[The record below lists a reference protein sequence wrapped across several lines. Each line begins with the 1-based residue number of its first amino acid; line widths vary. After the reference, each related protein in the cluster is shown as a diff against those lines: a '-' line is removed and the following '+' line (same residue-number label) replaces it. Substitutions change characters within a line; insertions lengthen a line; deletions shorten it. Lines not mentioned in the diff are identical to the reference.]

1 MTTTPLEQAAPR
13 RTAGSP
19 VPAIRLS
26 GLTRNFGQVQAV
38 RGIDL
43 EIEQGEI
50 VAFLGPNGAGKTT
63 TIDMLLGLS
72 QPTSGTV
79 EVLGHQPRQAIARGL
94 VSAVMQTGGL
104 LKDLTVRETVR
115 YTASLF
121 ADTRPVD
128 EVLAHAGISGIAD
141 RRVVKCSG
149 GEQQRLRFAMALL
162 SDPALLLLDEPTT
175 GMDVEGRRA
184 FWSAIRDDAEK
195 GRTVLFATHYLE
207 EADQYADR
215 IVLMRKGRIVAD
227 GTGSEIKALAA
238 GRTVR
243 ATLDRPDHRV
253 LAGLAGVESVE
264 VRGETVLLHASD
276 TDAVARYLLTE
287 TDARDLEITARGIEE
302 AFLSLTGD
310 HADDTETDHEG
321 SHR

>member
-1 MTTTPLEQAAPR
+1 MTTSITEPSSLGQGAARPAVSLVGV
-13 RTAGSP
+13 TKSFGS
-19 VPAIRLS
+19 VE
-26 GLTRNFGQVQAV
+26 AV

-43 EIEQGEI
+43 DIQPGEI

-63 TIDMLLGLS
+63 TIDMILGLS
-72 QPTSGTV
+72 RPTSGDV
-79 EVLGHQPRQAIARGL
+79 RVLGLDPRQAIAHGL

-104 LKDLTVRETVR
+104 LKDLTVRETVQ
-115 YTASLF
+115 YTAALF
-121 ADTRPVD
+121 AQTQPVD
-128 EVLAHAGISGIAD
+128 DVLQRAGIDGIAD
-141 RRVVKCSG
+141 RRVGKCSG

-184 FWSAIRDDAEK
+184 FWSSIRDDAER

-215 IVLMRKGRIVAD
+215 IVLVSKGLVVAD
-227 GTGSEIKALAA
+227 GSGAEIKGLAS

-243 ATLDRPDHRV
+243 ATVTDPDRAA
-253 LAGLAGVESVE
+253 LTAIEGVDTIEL
-264 VRGETVLLHASD
+264 RGEQVIVHANDS
-276 TDAVARYLLTE
+276 DAVARYLLTQ
-287 TDARDLEITARGIEE
+287 TDARDLEIAAKGIEE

-310 HADDTETDHEG
+310 HDDHEG
-321 SHR
+321 DLS